1 MWRRAKYFG
10 LGLLGL
16 LLACGAAT
24 AADQEQ
30 PAQEDQIAGPS
41 GGPWRRLLLDA
52 MVVESQQ
59 GLQRVFH
66 AAEKQPGNPVVKFDR
81 PWEGTDQ
88 TGGPYLY
95 GTVLSDDGVLR
106 MWYHCFSG
114 GYRNCYAESKD
125 GLQWNKPN
133 LGLRDFNGSK
143 DNNLVLTVTQTAGE
157 KPPFKDMG
165 QCHLPSV
172 IKRPW
177 EPDPA
182 KRYALFCYA
191 TDYKHP
197 RVAFSPDGLRWTF
210 VPETREKGLFTSA
223 DVINFFFDPYRKRY
237 AATWKTLDRRGRAV
251 GVAFSDDGLK
261 WTKPLDGPVFVADDL
276 DPDATQIY
284 GMPVF
289 PYQGL
294 YIGQPWLYH
303 ARWLKYGNYTDQ
315 RMTDAEND
323 SPCTVDVQ
331 LAWSWDLINWTRP
344 DRRQPFIA
352 RGKQGA
358 FDAGQIYTAIAPVQ
372 LGEKLYF
379 YYGGFDGPHNGQALK
394 AAIGLATLRLDGFCS
409 MHAGDDEGWLVTRR
423 EVFGVPKITINA
435 TTAPGGYVIAE
446 ILDRDGKPIPG
457 FSRSDCNPFTGDA
470 THHTLTW
477 KSDALPASF
486 AVQEKKLRFY
496 LKNADLYSYLP
507 Q

>member
-1 MWRRAKYFG
+1 V
-10 LGLLGL
+10 GLLSVL
-16 LLACGAAT
+16 LTLWAAS
-24 AADQEQ
+24 AAGQEK
-30 PAQEDQIAGPS
+30 PLEADRIAGPS
-41 GGPWRRLLLDA
+41 GGPWRRLMLDA
-52 MVVESQQ
+52 TVLETQQ

-66 AAEKQPGNPVVKFDR
+66 AAEKHPGNPLLKRDR

-88 TGGPYLY
+88 CGGPYLY
-95 GTVLSDDGVLR
+95 GTVLSDNGLLR
-106 MWYHCFSG
+106 MWYHCYNGSYYSG
-114 GYRNCYAESKD
+114 YAESKD
-125 GLQWNKPN
+125 GLEWTKPN
-133 LGLRDFNGSK
+133 LGLRQYNGSK
-143 DNNLVLTVTQTAGE
+143 DSNLILSLTEDPNE
-157 KPPFKDMG
+157 KPPSKDAG

-182 KRYALFCYA
+182 KRYALFCFA
-191 TDYKHP
+191 TDYRHA

-210 VPETREKGLFTSA
+210 VPETREKELFNSA
-223 DVINFFFDPYRKRY
+223 DVLNFFYDPYRKRY
-237 AATWKTLDRRGRAV
+237 VATWKTSDRRGRAV
-251 GVAFSDDGLK
+251 GVAFSEDGLK

-276 DPDATQIY
+276 DPDATQVY

-294 YIGQPWLYH
+294 YVGLPWIYN
-303 ARWLKYGNYTDQ
+303 ARWLKYGNSTDQ
-315 RMTDAEND
+315 RMIEAEKD

-344 DRRQPFIA
+344 DRRTPLIR
-352 RGKQGA
+352 RGEPGQ

-372 LGEKLYF
+372 MGDKLYF
-379 YYGGFDGPHNGQALK
+379 YYGGFSEPHNSQTLQ
-394 AAIGLATLRLDGFCS
+394 AAIGLATMRIDGFCS
-409 MHAGDDEGWLVTRR
+409 VHAGDQEGWLVTRR

-435 TTAPGGYVIAE
+435 KTEQGGYIAAE
-446 ILDRDGKPIPG
+446 ILDRDNNPIPG

-470 THHTLTW
+470 TCHTLSW
-477 KSDALPASF
+477 KTDALPASH